1 MIWFWR
7 YHSVISGSFLSVKP
21 FEGVQLNSF
30 SYQKSATRY
39 SLTIT
44 TSHLF
49 IMSYVTWLTQ
59 RGTNG
64 FAWRYTS
71 PPFFK
76 HCPSAG
82 PLFYESVP
90 TNPKQHQFTPGTLQA
105 NQPPKFRI
113 DSAVWQPTPSWLW
126 SSPTEVVKSAQV
138 SGSPTVIIR
147 NAISILKSRGNVILV
162 SFRRFCFVKLNFL
175 SLLNRSW
182 LAVVDKNWRIDI
194 CCLSLSCYLGLVTYL
209 CLFGIHTSSGGP
221 R

>member
-7 YHSVISGSFLSVKP
+7 YHSVSSGSFLSLKP

-30 SYQKSATRY
+30 SYPKSATSD

-44 TSHLF
+44 TSHLV

-82 PLFYESVP
+82 PLFYESIP

-105 NQPPKFRI
+105 NQSIRN
-113 DSAVWQPTPSWLW
+113 SAVWQPTPSWLW
-126 SSPTEVVKSAQV
+126 SSPTEVVKSARG

-147 NAISILKSRGNVILV
+147 KAISILTSRGNIILV
-162 SFRRFCFVKLNFL
+162 SFLRFCFVKLNFF
-175 SLLNRSW
+175 SLLNRGW

-194 CCLSLSCYLGLVTYL
+194 CCLSLLLSWARYLPMPFWNPYL
-209 CLFGIHTSSGGP
+209 QWGSQVRL
-221 R
+221 

>member
-7 YHSVISGSFLSVKP
+7 YHSVGSGSFLSFKP
-21 FEGVQLNSF
+21 FEGVQLNYF

-39 SLTIT
+39 SLAIT
-44 TSHLF
+44 TSHLV

-64 FAWRYTS
+64 FAWRYTF
-71 PPFFK
+71 PPFLK

-105 NQPPKFRI
+105 NQSPKFRI
-113 DSAVWQPTPSWLW
+113 DWAVWQPTPSWLW
-126 SSPTEVVKSAQV
+126 SSPTEVVKSIRG

-147 NAISILKSRGNVILV
+147 NAISILKSRGNIVLV

-175 SLLNRSW
+175 SLLNRS
-182 LAVVDKNWRIDI
+182 
-194 CCLSLSCYLGLVTYL
+194 
-209 CLFGIHTSSGGP
+209 
-221 R
+221 